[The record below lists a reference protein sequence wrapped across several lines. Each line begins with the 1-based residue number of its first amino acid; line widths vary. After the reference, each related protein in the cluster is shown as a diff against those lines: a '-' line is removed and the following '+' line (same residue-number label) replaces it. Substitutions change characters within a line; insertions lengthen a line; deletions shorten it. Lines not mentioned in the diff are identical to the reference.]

1 MFKLL
6 KILKERTIT
15 YDELFRMCDTN
26 VDGDLSLSEMINCLT
41 GLSDDFYQKECQ
53 AINNFFDVDRSG
65 SFNED
70 EFLG

>member
-6 KILKERTIT
+6 KTLKDRTIT

-26 VDGDLSLSEMINCLT
+26 LDGNLSLSELINCLT
-41 GLSDDFYQKECQ
+41 GLSPDFYQKDCQ

-65 SFNED
+65 SCSED
-70 EFLG
+70 EFIA